1 MWDPFGPH
9 KEKFESRSI
18 QFKEVYNKWNCILS
32 PVSDFCEILYNPRVS
47 DLLRAWVR
55 EWERNSII

>member
-9 KEKFESRSI
+9 KEKFD
-18 QFKEVYNKWNCILS
+18 QEVYNSKISNCILS
-32 PVSDFCEILYNPRVS
+32 PGYPQVSDFCEIVYNPGVS

-55 EWERNSII
+55 E